1 MNTPLKSL
9 DFAGERFYVGL
20 DVHKKSWAVTIR
32 CHSQHLKTFS
42 MNPSPEELHRYLH
55 KQYPGGEFHSVYE
68 AGFCG
73 FWIHRRLEQLGIHNL
88 VVHPPDVPS
97 THKEKSNKRDPVDS
111 KKLAREL
118 EAGSLLGIYIPN
130 EPHQHLRSLCRQRQ
144 QVVRKQTR
152 VKNQIKSLLH
162 FNGLAI
168 PQPHEMSPWSGAFI
182 KWLETLKFSHAA
194 GQETMIGYVA
204 ELQSH
209 RQQVAE
215 ITKRLRRHSQD
226 EKLFPVLKLLLSV
239 PGIGFVIAMTLH
251 TEIIAIGRFN
261 RFDAFASFVGLV
273 PSVSGSGEQE
283 WDNGITSRSS
293 SFMRYLL
300 IEAAWVAIRED
311 PALTLAFTELCRRM
325 KKQEAIV
332 RIAKKLL
339 RRIYSVWKNQ
349 KEYVFAVVA

>member
-9 DFAGERFYVGL
+9 DFTGERFYIGL
-20 DVHKKSWAVTIR
+20 DVHKKNWSVTIR
-32 CHSQHLKTFS
+32 CRGQHLKTFS
-42 MNPSPEELHRYLH
+42 MNPSPEGLHRYLI
-55 KQYPGGEFHSVYE
+55 KQYPGGEYRTVYE

-73 FWIHRRLEQLGIHNL
+73 FWIHRCLEQLGIHNL
-88 VVHPPDVPS
+88 VVHPSDVPS
-97 THKEKSNKRDPVDS
+97 THKEKDRKRDPVDS
-111 KKLAREL
+111 RKLAREL
-118 EAGSLLGIYIPN
+118 EAGSLQGIYIPE

-162 FNGLAI
+162 FNGIAI
-168 PQPHEMSPWSGAFI
+168 PPPCEKSPWSSAFI
-182 KWLETLKFSHAA
+182 HWLEALTFSHAA
-194 GQETMIGYVA
+194 GKDTLLGYVA

-215 ITKRLRRHSQD
+215 ITKRLRRYGQD
-226 EKLFPVLKLLLSV
+226 EKSSPVLRFLMSV
-239 PGIGFVIAMTLH
+239 PGIGFVIAMTLY
-251 TEIIAIGRFN
+251 TEIITIGRFK
-261 RFDAFASFVGLV
+261 RFEALASFVGLV

-283 WDNGITSRSS
+283 WDNGMTSRSS
-293 SFMRYLL
+293 SFLRYLL

-311 PALTLAFTELCRRM
+311 PALALAFAELCRRM

-349 KEYVFAVVA
+349 KEYVLAVVA